1 MRLEKAIGWLLII
14 GAAGV
19 LIPYTILTISF
30 DYPDILREETSLI
43 LSRFHQGGNRLIG
56 TWFLFALGGITLIP
70 AYIFIGQKLEGR
82 SLLTRV
88 ATVFGVTGLI
98 VQMIGLL
105 RWTFV
110 VPVLASSFV
119 NATDQAVRA
128 SAVISFKAIHQL
140 AGVLLGE
147 HLGQL
152 FTIIWTI
159 LISIVFDRIRLVPK
173 WITWLAYISSAIY
186 LLSQAELLAT
196 VIPGLPVWDLAGFI
210 GSTLW
215 LIWLIIIGVK
225 FLTTKTT

>member
-1 MRLEKAIGWLLII
+1 MRPEKAIGWLLII

-19 LIPYTILTISF
+19 LVPYTLLTISF
-30 DYPDILREETSLI
+30 DYPEILRKETSMI
-43 LSRFHQGGNRLIG
+43 LTRFHEGGSKLIG
-56 TWFLFALGGITLIP
+56 TWFWFALGGITLIP
-70 AYIFIGQKLEGR
+70 AYTLIGQNLESR
-82 SLLTRV
+82 SLLVRI
-88 ATVFGVTGLI
+88 ATTFGVTGLI

-119 NATDQAVRA
+119 NTTDQAIKA
-128 SAVISFKAIHQL
+128 SAVISFKTIHQF

-159 LISIVFDRIRLVPK
+159 LISIVFDRLKLVPK

-186 LLSQAELLAT
+186 LLSQAELMAT
-196 VIPGLPVWDLAGFI
+196 VIPHLPLWDLAGFI
-210 GSTLW
+210 GSSLW
-215 LIWLIIIGVK
+215 LIWLIIIGIK
-225 FLTTKTT
+225 FLRIKTD

>member
-1 MRLEKAIGWLLII
+1 MRSEKAIGWLLII
-14 GAAGV
+14 GAVGV
-19 LIPYTILTISF
+19 LVPYTLLTISF
-30 DYPDILREETSLI
+30 DYPNILRKETSVI
-43 LSRFHQGGNRLIG
+43 LSRFYEGGSKLIW

-70 AYIFIGQKLEGR
+70 AYILIGQKLKGR
-82 SLLTRV
+82 SLLTCI
-88 ATVFGVTGLI
+88 ATIFGIIGLI
-98 VQMIGLL
+98 FQMIGLL

-119 NATDQAVRA
+119 NTTDEAIKA
-128 SAVISFKAIHQL
+128 SAVISFKTIHQFG
-140 AGVLLGE
+140 GVLLGE

-159 LISIVFDRIRLVPK
+159 LISIVFDRLKLVPK

-196 VIPGLPVWDLAGFI
+196 VIPDLPVWDLAGFI

-215 LIWLIIIGVK
+215 LIWLIIIGIK
-225 FLTTKTT
+225 FLRIKID